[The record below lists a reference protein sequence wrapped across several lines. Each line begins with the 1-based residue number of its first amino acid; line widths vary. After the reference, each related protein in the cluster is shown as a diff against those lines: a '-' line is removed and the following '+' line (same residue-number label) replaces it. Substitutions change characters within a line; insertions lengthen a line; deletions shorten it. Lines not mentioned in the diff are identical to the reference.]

1 MAMTTTDTTFG
12 LVLTCVSNG
21 KRLAVWESGDKQLKV
36 ILRDHYTGK
45 LIASKTFRD
54 CETQHHDS
62 ERWLNDKVGW
72 PNDFAGFLTN
82 RIWEHTESHTHGL
95 TTTVD
100 GEVI

>member
-1 MAMTTTDTTFG
+1 MDMTTATEFR
-12 LVLTCVSNG
+12 LVLGCAASNG
-21 KRLAVWESGDKQLKV
+21 TYLEVLDREDGQLKV
-36 ILRDHYTGK
+36 ILRDRDRSK
-45 LIASKTFRD
+45 VIASKVFRD